1 MNDLSELIISCPGT
15 FDETLMFKGKDSLQ
29 LKRQFKEHFKNISII
44 LDCVTCEKCKLWGK
58 LQINGLGTALKILFE
73 NSKEIQ
79 LERTEIVA
87 LFNTLRR
94 LSESIKWSNEMINE
108 IKMIESSQQM
118 NINSNNNNN
127 ILSST
132 LKIKEDG

>member
-1 MNDLSELIISCPGT
+1 MKELSELIISCPGT
-15 FDETLMFKGKDSLQ
+15 FDERLMFKGKDSYQ

-58 LQINGLGTALKILFE
+58 LQINGIGTALKILFE
-73 NSKEIQ
+73 NSKEIE

-94 LSESIKWSNEMINE
+94 LSESIKWVNEMIND
-108 IKMIESSQQM
+108 IKEIESSQ
-118 NINSNNNNN
+118 INRDNFNNNNN
-127 ILSST
+127 
-132 LKIKEDG
+132 KEG